1 MKYIILSIFCINFL
15 VPQNSNEIYYGKS
28 GALSLYFENP
38 LNDNVLIEI
47 GGSSM
52 KYGGEHVLLNKTVNE
67 KNEVSFVNKT
77 KNVIL
82 NKDKKASYVLIYESR
97 FGQKKI
103 VFKLATYND
112 NLDKMRQNTFRMVYK
127 KYKRINV
134 FEEFLKE
141 FNKFK
146 SNPVNY
152 RE

>member
-1 MKYIILSIFCINFL
+1 
-15 VPQNSNEIYYGKS
+15 
-28 GALSLYFENP
+28 LYFENP

>member
-1 MKYIILSIFCINFL
+1 MKYIILSFFCINFF
-15 VPQNSNEIYYGKS
+15 VPQNSNEIYCGKS

-38 LNDNVLIEI
+38 LNDNLLIEI

-52 KYGGEHVLLNKTVNE
+52 KYGGEHVLLNKTINE

-77 KNVIL
+77 KSVTL
-82 NKDKKASYVLIYESR
+82 NKDKNASYILIYESR

-103 VFKLATYND
+103 VFKQAIYND
-112 NLDKMRQNTFRMVYK
+112 NLDKIRQNAFRMVYK
-127 KYKRINV
+127 KYRRINS
-134 FEEFLKE
+134 FEEFLTE